1 MLQNGGKKIL
11 FVLVKV
17 KKVKRFKSNL
27 QRLHSFGIYSNV
39 ENIIFWYKPI
49 IKNKQNDVKKIK
61 IIKISRVRLKR
72 HFHIRASRKE

>member
-39 ENIIFWYKPI
+39 ENIIF
-49 IKNKQNDVKKIK
+49 
-61 IIKISRVRLKR
+61 
-72 HFHIRASRKE
+72 